1 MMKDGRVDFD
11 FSNVYKVTG
20 DPSSSIANGSITDVV
35 SNYWIYIF
43 DCRFSLKYGLLF
55 LTVTLNSK

>member
-1 MMKDGRVDFD
+1 LSDVRGFILYTPWAKMMKDGRVDFD

-35 SNYWIYIF
+35 SNY
-43 DCRFSLKYGLLF
+43 
-55 LTVTLNSK
+55 